1 MMGSQWIPRTSTLG
15 FFLEDRF
22 VPHRTVKLSAD
33 TGALVADVS
42 FDDTNK
48 GKKNFCEWR
57 VQVSF
62 LHVSF
67 QTWKMHENATT
78 QETSE
83 VDSSPLVVPCV
94 CHTGASILLQMS
106 LKVRMSIER

>member
-48 GKKNFCEWR
+48 GKKTSVNGEFKSLFYMYPFKHGKCM
-57 VQVSF
+57 
-62 LHVSF
+62 
-67 QTWKMHENATT
+67 KMQPRRKRLRLTHLLLLCPVFVT
-78 QETSE
+78 
-83 VDSSPLVVPCV
+83 PVPQFF
-94 CHTGASILLQMS
+94 S
-106 LKVRMSIER
+106 K